1 VQLSI
6 LILASERLAAQS
18 LAEPLTGAGHGV
30 TVVARPEELAS
41 AAPGYGLVIIDRVS
55 PPASVGEIVA
65 LLKGA
70 SGTAGLPVL
79 GICQA
84 DTLDDRI
91 KLLEA
96 GVDDVL
102 SRPFQPEE
110 LVARVEASALRMN
123 RAPGDSGRRVIGDPQ
138 GRRMIAVF
146 SPKGGAG
153 TTTIATNLALLA
165 AERLPNQVLLLDLDL
180 SSGQVASHLNLQPK
194 QTIIDLVRDSSALHE
209 ADLFRTYT
217 VQLPNGMHV
226 LAAPPTPNLAALLT
240 TEHVDAVVAS
250 AAAAYEMVIVDA
262 GTTMDDRETAV
273 FGRADTVIVPVLPE
287 VPALHSV
294 RVLLDETSET
304 GWLGSHTVFVLNNAF
319 ARDLLKRPDIEAALG
334 AKISLELPY
343 DASVYLRAANEGTP
357 VITGSPKSPPAVA
370 LRALGDLVL
379 GGGASADAG
388 KKEKKG
394 LFGRR

>member
-1 VQLSI
+1 MQLSI

-30 TVVARPEELAS
+30 TVVTRPEELAS

-70 SGTAGLPVL
+70 SGRADLPVL

-194 QTIIDLVRDSSALHE
+194 QTIIDLVRDDSALHE

-379 GGGASADAG
+379 GGASADAG